1 MIVLSFIHQTF
12 APFRLFFKTPVTR
25 GQGVE
30 GLFSWKM
37 ILTCKTCIK
46 TIESHFGAFNR
57 IECLFLFIYP
67 QTWVFAFHRRRSL
80 TNIKNLLFL
89 SPWIKSGDR
98 LAFASRYNSAPS
110 GHMDHYSNR
119 AYYLFLFEY
128 VFPSLGQS
136 SQFNLARV
144 SSLTFLKFASNIIH
158 FVLFQFYPPSNKFSN
173 VLFRQYGELNR
184 S

>member
-1 MIVLSFIHQTF
+1 M
-12 APFRLFFKTPVTR
+12 TR

-46 TIESHFGAFNR
+46 TIDSHFGAFNR
-57 IECLFLFIYP
+57 IECIFLFIYP
-67 QTWVFAFHRRRSL
+67 KTWLFAFYRGRKL

-128 VFPSLGQS
+128 VFPSLGQH
-136 SQFNLARV
+136 R
-144 SSLTFLKFASNIIH
+144 SLTLQKSPLLLSLNLHLIKIILYY
-158 FVLFQFYPPSNKFSN
+158 FIFTLLRTNFQYMVNWSEVNTKI
-173 VLFRQYGELNR
+173 GH
-184 S
+184 

>member
-12 APFRLFFKTPVTR
+12 APFRLFFKTPMTR

-46 TIESHFGAFNR
+46 TIDSHFGAFNR

-67 QTWVFAFHRRRSL
+67 QTWVFAFYRRRRL

-119 AYYLFLFEY
+119 AYYLFFLNMS
-128 VFPSLGQS
+128 SLAWVK
-136 SQFNLARV
+136 NLAKV
-144 SSLTFLKFASNIIH
+144 SSLTLLKFTSNIIH
-158 FVLFQFYPPSNKFSN
+158 FVLFQFYPPSNKFSK